1 MLSIFSIIENKFD
14 RDDLKCKL
22 DTSACQYLIVKIM
35 KIAIFSA
42 LLPEPNR
49 KPGGVEI
56 AAHGLANE
64 LTKKPEDEIY
74 VFSLRPLP
82 SDALYRHEQ
91 LFSNISWL
99 KTKIGTCFILPF
111 LLNFVDFRAFDIV
124 HLHGDDWFYI
134 HRVTPSVRTLHGSA
148 WNESKTA
155 TSLKRK
161 LAQAI
166 IYPLEH
172 LSAQLATLSLAVGA
186 DTEKIY
192 HLDCKIDN
200 GVDLEKFY
208 PGAKTLDPS
217 ILFVGTWQGRK
228 RGEFIFDNFIKYVL
242 PKHPHAMLWMA
253 IDFCPS
259 HPNVVDLKF
268 PKDEDLAKLFRQ
280 AWIFACPSIYEGFG
294 IPYVEALASG
304 TAIISSSNTGAKYIL
319 DDGRYGVIAD
329 DDSFGQCL
337 IELIENVDKRAT
349 LSQIGLARA
358 RYFSWEVVAEKH
370 REIYRKALTL
380 FDK

>member
-1 MLSIFSIIENKFD
+1 
-14 RDDLKCKL
+14 
-22 DTSACQYLIVKIM
+22 M

-42 LLPEPNR
+42 SLPESNR
-49 KPGGVEI
+49 KLGGVEV
-56 AAHGLANE
+56 AVHRLANE
-64 LTKKPEDEIY
+64 LTKNPEDEIC
-74 VFSLRPLP
+74 VFSLCPLP
-82 SDALYRHEQ
+82 SNALYMHEQ

-99 KTKIGTCFILPF
+99 RTKIGTWFILPF
-111 LLNFVDFRAFDIV
+111 LLNFVDFSAFDIV

-134 HRVTPSVRTLHGSA
+134 HRVTPSIRTLHGSA
-148 WNESKTA
+148 WHEAKTA

-161 LAQAI
+161 LSQAI

-172 LSAQLATLSLAVGA
+172 LSAQLATLSLAIGE
-186 DTEKIY
+186 DTAKIY
-192 HLDCKIDN
+192 HLDRQIDN

-217 ILFVGTWQGRK
+217 ILFVGTWKGRK
-228 RGEFIFDNFIKYVL
+228 RGEFIFNVFVKYIL
-242 PKHPHAMLWMA
+242 PKHPSAMLWMA

-280 AWIFACPSIYEGFG
+280 AWVFAYPSIYEGFG

-304 TAIISSSNTGAKYIL
+304 TAIVSSSNTGAKYIL

-329 DDSFGQCL
+329 DDSFGQRL
-337 IELIENVDKRAT
+337 IDSIENVDKRVM
-349 LSQIGLARA
+349 LSQTGIARA
-358 RYFSWEVVAEKH
+358 KDFSWEVVAEKH
-370 REIYRKALTL
+370 REIYRQAFTL
-380 FDK
+380 FGK